1 MTYYW
6 LGALSQRTYPG
17 VRDID
22 DCWVVA
28 SIWAVRYQTHQISNL
43 PSCTTFRAA
52 AGNPDDPYRSDGG
65 NAVQINQAVDR
76 LWPTVPN
83 ILYRSTDWAGF
94 VRHLKS
100 GASATVATLS
110 SKLPSNL
117 RFGFYGPHQIAVV
130 YRGGAF
136 YAMNPL
142 QANGA
147 GLIRISE
154 TALRTAVKAVA
165 NGWVLAVIF
174 PKIDLGTIKMGAR
187 TFTRWKRTAAGT
199 WVSERRVT
207 RGWSATACP
216 PRTVTVNGVKR
227 RMCLVS
233 TGVNAGW
240 HVNRDLSR
248 VTYTA

>member
-1 MTYYW
+1 MAYYW

-43 PSCTTFRAA
+43 PSCPTFRAA

-65 NAVQINQAVDR
+65 NAKQIHQAVDR
-76 LWPTVPN
+76 LWPTVQS
-83 ILYRSTDWAGF
+83 ILYQSMDWDGF
-94 VRHLKS
+94 VRHLKA

-110 SKLPSNL
+110 SRLPSNL

-130 YRGGAF
+130 YRMGAF

-142 QANGA
+142 QPNGSP
-147 GLIRISE
+147 LIKISE
-154 TALRTAVKAVA
+154 SALKAAVKAVA

-174 PKIDLGTIKMGAR
+174 PKIDLGTFKMGVR
-187 TFTRWKRTAAGT
+187 TFNRWKRTASGA
-199 WVSERRVT
+199 WVKERRVT

-216 PRTVTVNGVKR
+216 PKTVTINGVKR
-227 RMCLVS
+227 RMCLIS
-233 TGVNAGW
+233 TGAHAGY
-240 HVNRDLSR
+240 HVNPDLSR
-248 VTYTA
+248 TNFTP